1 MRHFLA
7 MADLAPAEIER
18 IFSIAEDLK
27 AKFQDGLREPL
38 LPGRVMALLF
48 EKKSLRTRV
57 SFEVAMAHLGGSA
70 IFLGEE
76 AGFGSR
82 ESLADFARVL
92 SEYVDVIV
100 VRAKRHETIQDL
112 AAYATCTVINGLTNY
127 AHPCQAMADLFTL
140 RELFGDLKGRTLAWI
155 GDGNNVARSLAVGCG
170 RIGMR
175 FAMATPEAYRF
186 DAGFL
191 EYLAREVPDLDVAVT
206 ADPVEAVSGAIA
218 VYTDVWASM
227 GQESQMQNRRRDFA
241 NYQVN
246 ARLMSQL
253 QKGAVF
259 MHCLPARRGE
269 EVTDEVIDGPQS
281 VVVRQA
287 ANRLHVQK
295 GILAWLLGAKGDKGE
310 GREERGDAL

>member
-1 MRHFLA
+1 MRHLLA
-7 MADLAPAEIER
+7 MADLTAAEIER
-18 IFSIAEDLK
+18 IFSISEDLK
-27 AKFQDGLREPL
+27 AKFQEGIREPL

-70 IFLGEE
+70 IFLGDE

-92 SEYVDVIV
+92 SEYVDVVV
-100 VRAKRHETIQDL
+100 VRAKRHETL
-112 AAYATCTVINGLTNY
+112 EAFAAHASCTVINGLTDY
-127 AHPCQAMADLFTL
+127 SHPCQAMADLFTL
-140 RELFGDLKGRTLAWI
+140 RELFGNLKGRTLAWV
-155 GDGNNVARSLAVGCG
+155 GDGNNVARSLAMGCG
-170 RIGMR
+170 RLGMR
-175 FAMATPEAYRF
+175 FAMATPEGYRF
-186 DAGFL
+186 DQAFL
-191 EYLAREVPDLDVAVT
+191 DLLARQVPQLDLAVT
-206 ADPVEAVSGAIA
+206 ADPAEAVRGAIA

-227 GQESQMQNRRRDFA
+227 GQESQMERRRRDFA
-241 NYQVN
+241 KYQVN
-246 ARLMSQL
+246 AQLMARL

-281 VVVRQA
+281 VVVQQA

-295 GILAWLLGAKGDKGE
+295 GILAWLLGAK
-310 GREERGDAL
+310 A